1 MVINGILAGLVSITA
16 GCNVVGPMSAILIG
30 FIAGIL
36 VDVAVLF
43 FDKMKVDD
51 PVGAIAVHG
60 INGLFG
66 TLAVG
71 FFATDGGLFFG
82 GGADLFIT
90 QLIGVL
96 TIALF
101 SFSITFILMRVL
113 KSLIGIRITSEE
125 EEAGIDSVSFGV
137 KSYSNE

>member
-16 GCNVVGPMSAILIG
+16 GCNVVGPISAIFIG

-43 FDKMKVDD
+43 FDKIKVDD
-51 PVGAIAVHG
+51 PVGAVAVHG
-60 INGLFG
+60 VNGLFG

-71 FFATDGGLFFG
+71 FFAAEGGLFFG
-82 GGADLFIT
+82 GGAELLIT

-101 SFSITFILMRVL
+101 SFTITFILMKVL
-113 KSLIGIRITSEE
+113 KSTVGIRITSED

>member
-1 MVINGILAGLVSITA
+1 
-16 GCNVVGPMSAILIG
+16 
-30 FIAGIL
+30 

-43 FDKMKVDD
+43 FDKLKVDD
-51 PVGAIAVHG
+51 PVGAVAVHG
-60 INGLFG
+60 VNGLFG

-71 FFATDGGLFFG
+71 FFALEGGLFFG
-82 GGADLFIT
+82 GGMALLIT
-90 QLIGVL
+90 QIVGVV

-101 SFSITFILMRVL
+101 SFILTFILMKL
-113 KSLIGIRITSEE
+113 IKSLVGIRITSEE

>member
-1 MVINGILAGLVSITA
+1 
-16 GCNVVGPMSAILIG
+16 VVGPMSAIVIG

-51 PVGAIAVHG
+51 PVGAVAVHG

-71 FFATDGGLFFG
+71 FFATEAGLFFG
-82 GGADLFIT
+82 GGADLLIT
-90 QLIGVL
+90 QFIGVL

-101 SFSITFILMRVL
+101 SFSITFILMKVL
-113 KSLIGIRITSEE
+113 KSAIGVRITSEE